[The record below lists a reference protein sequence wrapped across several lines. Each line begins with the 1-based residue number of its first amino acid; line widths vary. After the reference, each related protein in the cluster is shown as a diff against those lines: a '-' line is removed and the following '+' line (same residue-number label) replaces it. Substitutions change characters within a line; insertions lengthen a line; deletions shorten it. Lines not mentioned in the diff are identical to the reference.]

1 MPALARV
8 SETLPWSAAPASA
21 LRGLAQAWS
30 MRRSMTGHR
39 NERVLEVS
47 TRHLQVSDG
56 HSALKK
62 VAQHHLGL
70 VGQQL
75 DHMVRDGYGG
85 YGKAVEILFRKGRR
99 DETYAP
105 SSHLGFDLSRR
116 SIRDDHA
123 AIDHDHAFGQLI
135 SLLQVVSREH
145 DSPFHAGELRDSLD
159 ERAAT
164 FDVHAHGGLVKKQ
177 DVRVTTH
184 GEGEV
189 QALPLPA
196 RELLHE
202 GIRFLLETGHGDRPV
217 TRERL
222 WIVRAE
228 QVDDL
233 PHLEH
238 GRDA

>member
-56 HSALKK
+56 HS
-62 VAQHHLGL
+62 G
-70 VGQQL
+70 
-75 DHMVRDGYGG
+75 D
-85 YGKAVEILFRKGRR
+85 GKAVEILFRKGRR

-105 SSHLGFDLSRR
+105 SGHLGFDLSRR

-164 FDVHAHGGLVKKQ
+164 
-177 DVRVTTH
+177 
-184 GEGEV
+184 
-189 QALPLPA
+189 
-196 RELLHE
+196 
-202 GIRFLLETGHGDRPV
+202 
-217 TRERL
+217 
-222 WIVRAE
+222 
-228 QVDDL
+228 
-233 PHLEH
+233 
-238 GRDA
+238 